1 MGAFDQRPRF
11 FEGQYLSAADLSAVV
26 DYLRGAQA
34 RQALGAHTWGIGL
47 GLNLTETPAPGAANR
62 REVILQPGWARDGFG
77 RQLVVQQ
84 PMRLAESLFAAVPY
98 NAAVDGGAAPVG
110 RLVKV
115 WLAYTET
122 GGRLPAPGF
131 EVCDLA
137 NGTSRIE
144 EGFEFVIGELPPAE
158 QRDRILIGADTV
170 DALDALKVFN
180 PAAPPLYD
188 TSVPHQT
195 FPTGDKPPRWLVP
208 VGQVRWVAGNG
219 VLGYFVDRYLVATA
233 NVDASIRGFRRYG
246 GCVLQNIEASD
257 GAIVLRARGDDPTA
271 PHRFAHLLGA
281 GQPLATLLQDL
292 VWVEGGLRC
301 EGDAKLAG
309 SRLLLRNIDGLNEGN
324 ELYLARAGDGS
335 GLAGQREL
343 RAVIGSD
350 AQTDNRF
357 VVGPELAA
365 APAGQQAPQLVV
377 LSSGRVGINQFS
389 PACTLHARGDAIRLE
404 DSVGAKR
411 IEMRSDGPG
420 VELRSDTNR
429 LYLRSTG
436 PAAQNNNR
444 VIINPTPAT
453 DGRVGIGVDDPQ
465 TGLDVHEDSVG
476 FSLDRGNG
484 GRLVLRSAADAAS
497 RDKVFLE
504 ASVPAGGT
512 PAPELRATGPAGV
525 NLPLF
530 SAYAD
535 TTYLRGRLGVNE
547 AAPAADT
554 QVHVRGTRIR
564 LQSVDGS
571 RGVDLR
577 ADGGAVDLQ
586 SNTNDLYLRAT
597 DPSLAAPRNIV
608 MQPYAGDGNV
618 GIGLDAP
625 TEKLHVHGHWLRVD
639 GTNNEQCVFGGD
651 GHNAVTVGTLNPATL
666 FADMRNT
673 TVPWGAT
680 PADAGAWLR
689 VYCRSVIEV
698 SDARA
703 KTEVHT
709 ISGALAQ
716 VAQLRGVRYQ
726 WAAEG
731 ARAQDGERL
740 GLIAQELQQ
749 VVPQAVTTGE
759 RGAGISY
766 SSLVPLLIEA
776 IKELREQV
784 QGLQADV
791 KALRSGAAAGPAPT
805 QPPAQPT
812 PKRRGKRVG

>member
-11 FEGQYLSAADLSAVV
+11 FEGLYLAAADLSAVV

-34 RQALGAHTWGIGL
+34 RQALGAQTWGIGL
-47 GLNLTETPAPGAANR
+47 GLKLIEKPAPGAANR

-84 PMRLAESLFAAVPY
+84 PTRLAESLFAAMPY
-98 NAAVDGGAAPVG
+98 NAVIDAGMAPVG

-115 WLAYTET
+115 WLGYTET
-122 GGRLPAPGF
+122 GGRAPAPGF
-131 EVCDLA
+131 EVCDGA
-137 NGTSRIE
+137 NSDSRVE
-144 EGFEFVIGELPPAE
+144 EGFELVIGELPAAE
-158 QRDRILIGADTV
+158 QRDRVVIGADTI
-170 DALDALKVFN
+170 DALDALKTFD
-180 PAAPPLYD
+180 PTAPLLYD

-195 FPTGDKPPRWLVP
+195 FRTGDKPPRWLVP

-219 VLGYFVDRYLVATA
+219 VLGHFVDRYLVASVE
-233 NVDASIRGFRRYG
+233 VDASIRAFRRYG
-246 GCVLQNIEASD
+246 GCVVQNIEASD
-257 GAIVLRARGDDPTA
+257 GAIVLRARADNPVT
-271 PHRFAHLLGA
+271 PHRFAQLLAA

-309 SRLLLRNIDGLNEGN
+309 SRLLLRNLDGLNEGN

-335 GLAGQREL
+335 GLPGQREL

-350 AQTDNRF
+350 ARSDNRF
-357 VVGPELAA
+357 IVGPELAA
-365 APAGQQAPQLVV
+365 APAGRQAPQLVV
-377 LSSGRVGINQFS
+377 LSSGQVGVNVFD
-389 PACTLHARGDAIRLE
+389 PGCTLHARGDAIRLE
-404 DSVGAKR
+404 DGAGAKR
-411 IEMRSDGPG
+411 IELRSDGPG
-420 VELRSDTNR
+420 VELRSPTHR
-429 LYLRSTG
+429 LYVRSTG
-436 PAAQNNNR
+436 LSAQNNNR

-504 ASVPAGGT
+504 ASVPVGGA

-535 TTYLRGRLGVNE
+535 TTYLRGKLGVNE
-547 AAPAADT
+547 ATPDAAT

-571 RGVDLR
+571 RSVDLR

-586 SNTNDLYLRAT
+586 SNTNDLYLRSTNPGAG
-597 DPSLAAPRNIV
+597 APRNIV
-608 MQPYAGDGNV
+608 MNPFAGDGNV

-625 TEKLHVHGHWLRVD
+625 TEKLHVRGRWLRVD
-639 GTNNEQCVFGGD
+639 GNNNEQCVFGGD
-651 GHNAVTVGTLNPATL
+651 GHNAVTVGTLNAGVR

-673 TVPWGAT
+673 TVPWGTA
-680 PADAGAWLR
+680 PADASAWLQ
-689 VYCRSVIEV
+689 VYCRRVIEV

-726 WAAEG
+726 WAAES
-731 ARAQDGERL
+731 ARTQDGERL

-749 VVPQAVTTGE
+749 VVPQAVTSGE
-759 RGAGISY
+759 RGLGISY

-784 QGLQADV
+784 QELQAEV
-791 KALRSGAAAGPAPT
+791 KSVKSMQGGGAAEPAPT
-805 QPPAQPT
+805 QPL
-812 PKRRGKRVG
+812 PKRRGKPMA